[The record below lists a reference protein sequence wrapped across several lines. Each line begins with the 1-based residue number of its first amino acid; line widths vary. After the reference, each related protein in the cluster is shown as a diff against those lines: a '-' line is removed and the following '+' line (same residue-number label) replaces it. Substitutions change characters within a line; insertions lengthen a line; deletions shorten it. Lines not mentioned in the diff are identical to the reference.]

1 VSEKPSYLRAMLTSQ
16 ANLYAGLSSMACG
29 ALLSLPFGLGI
40 GLMPILLYVAGGA
53 IASLYLPASITF
65 RAKVDA
71 DHRMQQREKAQAHL
85 LREIRQRTP
94 YLAWENNE
102 SIPVE
107 LNRSRRES
115 KNTTPTLYSNY
126 RFAYQRML
134 ERVYSLRMIAK
145 DRKTQLSDPD
155 VERLEGATLDFL
167 CLWLGLLVIDDRDRA
182 INVSDVE
189 QKMLDIDEEIAGVS
203 DNGQQRQLTH
213 ARAEYAA
220 LLSRH
225 KAMLSKRHA
234 MEAAMLGMPDQ
245 VEEIY
250 QMIMAAPFS
259 FSMNTKL
266 EESLSR
272 LRLEEELEYELN
284 DDLQDA
290 TTVVP
295 FREQQHTANAAAQKQ
310 PVSNSR

>member
-16 ANLYAGLSSMACG
+16 TNLYAGLSSMACG
-29 ALLSLPFGLGI
+29 ALLSLPFGFGI
-40 GLMPILLYVAGGA
+40 GLTPILLYLAGGA
-53 IASLYLPASITF
+53 IASLYLPSSITY

-71 DHRMQQREKAQAHL
+71 EHRRQQREKAQAHL

-107 LNRSRRES
+107 LNRSRRDS
-115 KNTTPTLYSNY
+115 KTSTPTLYSNY

-134 ERVYSLRMIAK
+134 ERVQSLQLIAN
-145 DRKTQLSDPD
+145 DRKTQLSVSD

-182 INVSDVE
+182 INVNDVE
-189 QKMLDIDEEIAGVS
+189 EKISDIDAELADVTEGA
-203 DNGQQRQLTH
+203 QQRQLKH
-213 ARAEYAA
+213 ARAEYNA
-220 LLSRH
+220 LLGRH
-225 KAMLSKRHA
+225 RVMLSKRHA

-272 LRLEEELEYELN
+272 LRLEEELELELN
-284 DDLQDA
+284 DELQGTSA
-290 TTVVP
+290 VVP
-295 FREQQHTANAAAQKQ
+295 FREQQRTAGASAQKQ
-310 PVSNSR
+310 TITNTR

>member
-1 VSEKPSYLRAMLTSQ
+1 MLTSQ

-29 ALLSLPFGLGI
+29 ALLSLPYGLGI
-40 GLMPILLYVAGGA
+40 GLAPVLFYLAGGA
-53 IASLYLPASITF
+53 IASLYLPSSLVF

-71 DHRMQQREKAQAHL
+71 AYRKQQREKAQTHL

-94 YLAWENNE
+94 YLDWENNE

-107 LNRSRRES
+107 LNRSRRDS
-115 KNTTPTLYSNY
+115 KSATPSLYSNY
-126 RFAYQRML
+126 RFAYRRML
-134 ERVYSLRMIAK
+134 ERVQSLQMVAN
-145 DRKTQLSDPD
+145 DRKTQLSVSD

-167 CLWLGLLVIDDRDRA
+167 CLWLGLLVIDDRDSA
-182 INVSDVE
+182 INVKDVDE
-189 QKMLDIDEEIAGVS
+189 KISDIDEELANLS
-203 DNGQQRQLTH
+203 EPGQQKQLRY
-213 ARAEYAA
+213 ARAEYTA

-225 KAMLSKRHA
+225 RIMLSKRHA

-259 FSMNTKL
+259 FSMNSKL

-272 LRLEEELEYELN
+272 LRLEEELEDELN
-284 DDLQDA
+284 DDLQQ
-290 TTVVP
+290 TISVVP
-295 FREQQHTANAAAQKQ
+295 FREQKPTATATATAPAQKQ
-310 PVSNSR
+310 PISNTH

>member
-29 ALLSLPFGLGI
+29 AILSLPYGLGV
-40 GLMPILLYVAGGA
+40 GLTPILLYLAGGA

-71 DHRMQQREKAQAHL
+71 DYRKQQREKAQAHL

-107 LNRSRRES
+107 LNRSRRDS
-115 KNTTPTLYSNY
+115 KTTTPTLYSNY
-126 RFAYQRML
+126 RFAYKRML
-134 ERVYSLRMIAK
+134 ERVYSLQMIAE
-145 DRKTQLSDPD
+145 DRKTQLSVSD

-182 INVSDVE
+182 INVNDVE
-189 QKMLDIDEEIAGVS
+189 QKIDEIDQELDDTTEGA
-203 DNGQQRQLTH
+203 QQRQLKH
-213 ARAEYAA
+213 ARAEYTA
-220 LLSRH
+220 LLGRH
-225 KAMLSKRHA
+225 RVMLSKRHA

-272 LRLEEELEYELN
+272 LRLEEELELELN
-284 DDLQDA
+284 DELQDTA
-290 TTVVP
+290 AVLP
-295 FREQQHTANAAAQKQ
+295 FREKSLAAKSSVQKQ
-310 PVSNSR
+310 TTSNTR

>member
-1 VSEKPSYLRAMLTSQ
+1 MLTSQ

-29 ALLSLPFGLGI
+29 ALLSLPYGLGI
-40 GLMPILLYVAGGA
+40 GLTPILLYLAGGA

-71 DHRMQQREKAQAHL
+71 DHRRQQREKAQAHL

-107 LNRSRRES
+107 LNRSRRDS
-115 KNTTPTLYSNY
+115 KTATPTLYSNY

-134 ERVYSLRMIAK
+134 ERVHSLQMVAK
-145 DRKTQLSDPD
+145 DRKTQLSVSD

-182 INVSDVE
+182 INVNDVE
-189 QKMLDIDEEIAGVS
+189 QKMDDIDQELDDTTEGA
-203 DNGQQRQLTH
+203 QQRQLKH
-213 ARAEYAA
+213 ARAEYTA
-220 LLSRH
+220 LLGRH
-225 KAMLSKRHA
+225 RVMLSKRHA

-272 LRLEEELEYELN
+272 LRLEEELELELN
-284 DDLQDA
+284 DELQDTA
-290 TTVVP
+290 AVLP
-295 FREQQHTANAAAQKQ
+295 FREKLVAARSSAQKQ
-310 PVSNSR
+310 TTSNTR